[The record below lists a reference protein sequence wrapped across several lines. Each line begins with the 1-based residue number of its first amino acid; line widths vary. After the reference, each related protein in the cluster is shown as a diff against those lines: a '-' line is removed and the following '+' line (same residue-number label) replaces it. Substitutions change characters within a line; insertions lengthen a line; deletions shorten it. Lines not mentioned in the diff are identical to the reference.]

1 MKNGFRWGLV
11 ALGLAATVA
20 HASTPDRT
28 STRTY
33 NAQGLVGS
41 IDGPRTDV
49 SDVTS
54 YTYDALGHLA
64 TVTDALGHVTTYDTY
79 DALGN
84 PGRIIDAN
92 QVISIMT
99 YTPQGWPA
107 TVTQDSSSTPATT
120 TLTYDAAGD
129 VTQTKDADGVVVNY
143 TYDNAR
149 RLTDTTDAIGNRIH
163 YTLDAAGNQTK
174 EEIFDAAN
182 TLRYTVSKTYNS
194 LSQLL
199 TVTDAFNRVV
209 LTYNYPDG
217 HNALGQAAH
226 SADAAGVQRKQG
238 YDGLERLVSAIDNAD
253 GTDTATQNTQSLSTY
268 DASDNLASV
277 TDPNSLKTTYTYDG
291 FGNRTM
297 LQSPDTGSSSY
308 TYDAAGNQLTHT
320 DANGVV
326 STATYDALNRLTSTS
341 YPDTTLGAVY
351 HYDEPNSTTGC
362 PSSSPIGHLT
372 RIVENAV
379 STVYCYDARGNVIRK
394 QQIAVA
400 ATDTTLY
407 AYTLANRLSMT
418 SEPDGTLV
426 SNSYNSNGQI
436 SGVQVTPVGA
446 SASTLASAITYLP
459 FGPLSS
465 YTLGNGQ
472 VVTRTYDANYRATD
486 LSSSALNLHFA
497 RDAMGNVTAIGN
509 APGANPATETY
520 SYDPLYRLTGISDNG
535 TALESYTYSPTGDR
549 LSKTAPGLATGAYL
563 YTSGTHQLAS
573 IGTVSRANDANGN
586 STGSVIGGNIYG
598 FAYNGRNRLTLVQ
611 QNGQTVGTYT
621 YNALGQRIGKVATFP
636 QAVTERYA
644 YNQAGQLIGEYGTTN
659 RNYIWLGDIPVAAID
674 NTINGSATTSTV
686 NYVTADQLGTPRV
699 VTNNAGTVV
708 WQWAYQGNPFGEQ
721 QPTSTMGYVLNLR
734 YPGQYYDA
742 ESGLVSNGMR
752 PYEAA
757 LGRFDQSDPSGLA
770 GGMSTYAADL
780 NNPLSYFDP
789 DGRHPTL
796 LSNEMAA
803 NSHPSAWNHLV
814 GAASAWWNQTVQDIA
829 TVGGVNPN
837 ANMAQA
843 VLAPIRLG
851 LTFSPM
857 CLEEGAAS
865 AASAWPESSLGANA
879 GALNAADFQFS
890 QTTLN
895 HIADRPY
902 MDSTLLMQQIMDATP
917 PGVDP
922 GGIPLGLRW
931 DSPGTMNGSV
941 GTYQL
946 VVDPTTNI
954 VYHFQFK
961 GSK

>member
-1 MKNGFRWGLV
+1 MKKGSRWGLV

-107 TVTQDSSSTPATT
+107 TVTQDSSGTPATT

-238 YDGLERLVSAIDNAD
+238 YDGLERLVSTINNAD
-253 GTDTATQNTQSLSTY
+253 GTDTATQNTQSLSAY
-268 DASDNLASV
+268 DTSDNLASV

-291 FGNRTM
+291 FGNRTA

-308 TYDAAGNQLTHT
+308 TYDAAGNQITHT

-326 STATYDALNRLTSTS
+326 STATYDALNRPKSTN
-341 YPDTTLGAVY
+341 YPDTTLGVVY

-362 PSSSPIGHLT
+362 ASSSPVGHLT
-372 RIVENAV
+372 RIVENAI

-394 QQIAVA
+394 QQITAT

-407 AYTLANRLSMT
+407 AYTLSNRLSMT
-418 SEPDGTLV
+418 SAPDGTVV

-436 SGVQVTPVGA
+436 SGVQVTPAGA
-446 SASTLASAITYLP
+446 STSTLASAITYLP

-472 VVTRTYDANYRATD
+472 VVTRTYDANYQLTD
-486 LSSSALNLHFA
+486 LTSPALNLHVA
-497 RDAMGNVTAIGN
+497 RDAMGNITAIGN

-520 SYDPLYRLTGISDNG
+520 SYDPLYRLTGITDAG
-535 TALESYTYSPTGDR
+535 TALESYTYNPTGDR

-573 IGTVSRANDANGN
+573 INGISRANDANGN
-586 STGSVIGGNIYG
+586 TTGSVIGGNTYG
-598 FAYNGRNRLTLVQ
+598 FGYNGRNRLTVAQL
-611 QNGQTVGTYT
+611 NGATVGTYT
-621 YNALGQRIGKVATFP
+621 YNAMGQRIGKVATFP
-636 QAVTERYA
+636 QAITARYA
-644 YNQAGQLIGEYGTTN
+644 YDEAGNLLGEYGTTN
-659 RNYIWLGDIPVAAID
+659 RDYVWLDGMPVAVID
-674 NTINGSATTSTV
+674 NSINGSVTTSTV
-686 NYVTADQLGTPRV
+686 NYVTADQLGTPRA
-699 VTNNAGTVV
+699 VTDGTGTVI
-708 WQWAYQGNPFGEQ
+708 WSWAYQGNSFGEQ
-721 QPTSTMGYVLNLR
+721 QPTSATGYVLNLR

-742 ESGLVSNGMR
+742 ESNTSYNLYRN
-752 PYEAA
+752 YNQL
-757 LGRFDQSDPSGLA
+757 LGRYDQPDPIGLSGGISGFA
-770 GGMSTYAADL
+770 YVRNS
-780 NNPLSYFDP
+780 PLSYVDP
-789 DGRHPTL
+789 
-796 LSNEMAA
+796 
-803 NSHPSAWNHLV
+803 
-814 GAASAWWNQTVQDIA
+814 
-829 TVGGVNPN
+829 
-837 ANMAQA
+837 
-843 VLAPIRLG
+843 LG
-851 LTFSPM
+851 LTDP
-857 CLEEGAAS
+857 EGTILCDGKGGLKIVNNDHSVTSQCTQQHEQSHIDDFNKWA
-865 AASAWPESSLGANA
+865 PNICKGAPNNYA
-879 GALNAADFQFS
+879 
-890 QTTLN
+890 
-895 HIADRPY
+895 
-902 MDSTLLMQQIMDATP
+902 
-917 PGVDP
+917 P
-922 GGIPLGLRW
+922 GGDLDRMSRDPNSSVPKYPLQRSECAAYRKSLQC
-931 DSPGTMNGSV
+931 DSQCPGAKESV
-941 GTYQL
+941 DRDKRMLDYYKCDAWGW
-946 VVDPTTNI
+946 
-954 VYHFQFK
+954 K
-961 GSK
+961 